1 MPEAKL
7 AIKQLQY
14 EQLSARI
21 DYANRSLTI
30 AITNDG
36 EAITIPVSAYPE
48 LQAIMAE
55 IGRQIPAR

>member
-7 AIKQLQY
+7 SFKQLQY

-21 DYANRSLTI
+21 DYANHSLTV

-36 EAITIPVSAYPE
+36 EAITIPASAYPE

-55 IGRQIPAR
+55 IGRQIPGK